1 MKKKIK
7 GLIPEIICAVVL
19 IMAAVFLLQ
28 DDTWTFLTWWL
39 MALLMGMIA
48 MPVSGQLFRSFEDKG
63 WLFSK
68 VLAIAVTGFLTW
80 FLVAGKVLKFT
91 NASCVGVSVICGVGC
106 IILLYRQTQKEI
118 ECYPTGKMKLII
130 REELLFLLVFLLWT
144 YLVGFRPQAYGT
156 EKFMD
161 YGFMQAMMRSDVL
174 PAKDIWYSQG
184 TINYYY
190 GGQYF
195 AVFLTRLTGSRV
207 EVTYN
212 LMRTFVAAMAFVLP
226 FSLIRQMLGDRIKT
240 KNTGR
245 NKYFPTVAG
254 VTAGVAVSIAGN
266 GYFIVY
272 RCLLPLINKLRGI
285 TTEVSYWFPNATR
298 YIGYRPVNE
307 NDKTISEFPSYSF
320 ILGDLHAH
328 VVNVMFVLLVIGLL
342 YAWMKETLRKD
353 RRELTERMKAEQ
365 GDTSEQLRSDVSW
378 KKHLLSP
385 HLILVSILLGMFQWS
400 NYWDFVIYFV
410 VTGAVVLFA
419 NIIQLKGKA
428 VKVIKI
434 TFLQAVEVIVISY
447 LVVLPFTI
455 KFETMVQG
463 VALAQ
468 YHSMLYQLAVIWGL
482 PVMITLLLIITVLTE
497 VLKKKEKTS
506 FHRFLAGIAIP
517 DLFAVLAGLCAIGL
531 VFLPEV
537 VYVRD
542 IYEQGYARANTMFK
556 LTYQAYI
563 LFGLVMGYAIYRLL
577 LISRQKVLQILAGL
591 GLLLL
596 IWTVGYFGDAV
607 YSWFGEVWN
616 PSEYQ
621 GLDAEGYLETDF
633 SEDAQAIYWL
643 KDNVEGSPVVLEAN
657 GDSYTGYERVS
668 ASTGLPTVLG
678 WYVHEQLWRNDVED
692 LNQKSADIQNIYT
705 WNSEELVRNLLE
717 RYDVSYIFVG
727 SKEKEKYG
735 DALNNTVLKSMGTVA
750 FEDEETGTYIVAVH
764 SAD

>member
-7 GLIPEIICAVVL
+7 GLIPEIICTVVL

-692 LNQKSADIQNIYT
+692 LNQKSVDIQNIYI

-717 RYDVSYIFVG
+717 HYDVSYIFVG

-750 FEDEETGTYIVAVH
+750 FEDEETGTYIVAVN

>member
-68 VLAIAVTGFLTW
+68 VLAIAVIGFLTW

-118 ECYPTGKMKLII
+118 ECYPTRKMKLII

-298 YIGYRPVNE
+298 YIGYRPINE

-482 PVMITLLLIITVLTE
+482 PVMITLLLIITILAE

-506 FHRFLAGIAIP
+506 FHRFLAGIEIP

-563 LFGLVMGYAIYRLL
+563 LFGMVMGYAIYRLL
-577 LISRQKVLQILAGL
+577 LISRQKVLKILAGL
-591 GLLLL
+591 GLFLL

-616 PSEYQ
+616 PLEYQ

-717 RYDVSYIFVG
+717 HYDVSYIFVG
-727 SKEKEKYG
+727 SKEREKYG

-750 FEDEETGTYIVAVH
+750 FEDEETGTYIVAVN
-764 SAD
+764 SAE

>member
-28 DDTWTFLTWWL
+28 DDTWIFLTWWL

-68 VLAIAVTGFLTW
+68 VLAIAVIGFLTW

-118 ECYPTGKMKLII
+118 ECYPTRKMKLII

-482 PVMITLLLIITVLTE
+482 PVMITLLLIITILAE

-506 FHRFLAGIAIP
+506 FHRFLAGIEIP

-563 LFGLVMGYAIYRLL
+563 LFGMVMGYAIYRLL
-577 LISRQKVLQILAGL
+577 LISRQKVLKILAGL
-591 GLLLL
+591 GLFLL

-616 PSEYQ
+616 PLEYQ

-717 RYDVSYIFVG
+717 HYDVSYIFVG
-727 SKEKEKYG
+727 SKEREKYG

-750 FEDEETGTYIVAVH
+750 FEDEETGTYIVAVN
-764 SAD
+764 SAE